1 MKTPDGKDIKI
12 EFAPGAFDQFEGTQ
26 EELDAL
32 QKEIMEM
39 LEGMT
44 PEQLAEESIAV
55 DEEYIE
61 QLMDDDPEWAES
73 LIKALSSDPSDPKRN
88 LQ

>member
-1 MKTPDGKDIKI
+1 MKTPDGKEIKI

-32 QKEIMEM
+32 QKEIMDM
-39 LEGMT
+39 LEAMT
-44 PEQLAEESIAV
+44 PEELAEESIAV

-61 QLMDDDPEWAES
+61 QMMDDDPEWAES